1 MNPRI
6 DPFTWPTYSKLL
18 QCAAT
23 SAAVLLLVGCSLV
36 QVAYNNLDWVIP
48 WYVDDYVTL
57 RGPQERLLNELV
69 RKELGW
75 HRTTQLP
82 RYAAWLEEL
91 SQDVASG
98 FTDARLTQHL
108 ARFEEFRKA
117 LMLETATHTATLLAT
132 LSQAQIEELFDNFE
146 AYNRRFYEEYIGESP
161 EELQQR
167 RIERMEGVFADWLG
181 PLTARQ
187 RAAIAHWSRQ
197 RGSIAPALLAYR
209 ERWQARLGEL
219 LVYRTDEP
227 RFTRD
232 MQLLFVNPHLY
243 SPATY
248 LEKRERNIV
257 LGKELFLAIM
267 DEATPAQRAR
277 LRQKLEKYARDVIQL
292 SLQT

>member
-1 MNPRI
+1 MVFPH
-6 DPFTWPTYSKLL
+6 PAKLL
-18 QCAAT
+18 QF
-23 SAAVLLLVGCSLV
+23 AAVWVAVTLLVGCSLV
-36 QVAYNNLDWVIP
+36 QLAYNNLDWLIP
-48 WYVDDYVTL
+48 WYVDDYITL
-57 RGPQERLLNELV
+57 RGPQERLLDELV

-82 RYAAWLEEL
+82 QYAAWLEEL

-108 ARFEEFRKA
+108 DRFEEFRKA
-117 LMLETATHTATLLAT
+117 LMLETATHTAALLAT
-132 LSQAQIEELFDNFE
+132 VSQAQVVELFDNFE
-146 AYNRRFYEEYIGESP
+146 TYNRRFYEKYIGESQ
-161 EELQQR
+161 EELQRR
-167 RIERMEGVFADWLG
+167 RIDRMEGIFADWLG

-187 RAAIAHWSRQ
+187 RAALEHWSRQ
-197 RGSIAPALLAYR
+197 RGSIAPEILAYR
-209 ERWQARLGEL
+209 QRWQARLGEL
-219 LVYRTDEP
+219 LLYRTDEP

-243 SPATY
+243 SPPTY
-248 LEKRERNIV
+248 LEKRERNIM

-277 LRQKLEKYARDVIQL
+277 LRQKLEKYARDFIQL